1 MRMGVAEFFE
11 EAPDA
16 ERLRGVVQR
25 IAAELVPENEAE
37 KSARIVAVMGA
48 KGGVGATVVACQIAA
63 RLQAGGAR
71 VAVVDLCLPLG
82 DVALYFDVPC
92 SYTIADIAQQKRQV
106 DRTYLETLM
115 DGKPGGVRIL
125 ASPTRAEE
133 AELVNGS
140 HVEQVIGVLRRQFD
154 WVILDVSRIFG
165 EPTVRAL
172 DLADEILLVTLM
184 DVSTLHHSH
193 HLLELLERLGHTDE
207 RVRLVANRHAPD
219 GPVEDKDV
227 KEFLG
232 RELDFRIPNDF
243 PTAAAT
249 ITQGAS
255 AADVAPRS
263 ALARAFA
270 ELHRNLHAWSD
281 REPPAEKSRGAFAR
295 FVGRSCSADGE
306 RQSGVRRSERARVL
320 AIPPAAIAQVG
331 HGVAQRALAAER
343 RRDQHLAATLE
354 AVLDVVE
361 HAVGARAGAR
371 AHPELGDRQPHIG
384 VERRHL
390 GMATLPF
397 ALEHREHLL
406 LEVELDEVAEE
417 QPALAVV
424 APAQALERGV
434 HVAEVAEGAGELG
447 LPLGEGLAAERCA
460 GARRARAAHQRVGPT
475 ALGDAAEGE

>member
-1 MRMGVAEFFE
+1 VARQLDDPSALGALLAQPNPSLVLLGGDATLRRHIDALEAEGSLASVAHVADPEGLLEAVDAGRPDIVFAELGADPDAVLDLLDKLPVPRPRLLLSGSPEHGRAILRAMRMGVAEFFE

-295 FVGRSCSADGE
+295 FFGRS
-306 RQSGVRRSERARVL
+306 
-320 AIPPAAIAQVG
+320 
-331 HGVAQRALAAER
+331 
-343 RRDQHLAATLE
+343 
-354 AVLDVVE
+354 
-361 HAVGARAGAR
+361 
-371 AHPELGDRQPHIG
+371 
-384 VERRHL
+384 
-390 GMATLPF
+390 
-397 ALEHREHLL
+397 
-406 LEVELDEVAEE
+406 
-417 QPALAVV
+417 
-424 APAQALERGV
+424 
-434 HVAEVAEGAGELG
+434 
-447 LPLGEGLAAERCA
+447 
-460 GARRARAAHQRVGPT
+460 
-475 ALGDAAEGE
+475 